1 MKSFLITSTIIILFL
16 VVNFIL
22 GTSEINN
29 IWQSSSFTCNS
40 KMSSLLEI
48 DICSK
53 KYGLSVWY
61 LLLSIPAIAFMVNLF
76 SKKIEDTFLKS
87 LGAGILWVLVTEGFI
102 RLLKIPALY
111 SWERSS
117 LHYEVFTVVSELKF
131 VLLLMLLSAIF
142 SGILGWVV
150 GKLTIRVFKLNFKSH

>member
-1 MKSFLITSTIIILFL
+1 MKSFLIISAIIILFL
-16 VVNFIL
+16 VINFIL
-22 GTSEINN
+22 GTLEINN

-40 KMSSLLEI
+40 KMLSLLEI

-61 LLLSIPAIAFMVNLF
+61 LLLSIPAIAFMANLF

-87 LGAGILWVLVTEGFI
+87 LGVSILWILVIEGFV

-117 LHYEVFTVVSELKF
+117 LHYEAFTVVSELKF

-142 SGILGWVV
+142 TGMLGYVV
-150 GKLTIRVFKLNFKSH
+150 GKLIARVFQFNVENH